1 MEDADGFYT
10 KNWHGKHAI
19 EQTLDNNSQDKF
31 EKADLGERDI
41 C

>member
-1 MEDADGFYT
+1 MEDADGFCT
-10 KNWHGKHAI
+10 KDWHGKHAI